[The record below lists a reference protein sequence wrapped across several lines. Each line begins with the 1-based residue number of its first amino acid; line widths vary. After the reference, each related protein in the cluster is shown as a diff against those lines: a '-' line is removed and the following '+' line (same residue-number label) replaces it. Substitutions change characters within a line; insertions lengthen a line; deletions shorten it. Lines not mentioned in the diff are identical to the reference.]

1 MRRQPASMSPVLST
15 TMHPASHHSF
25 RLQEPMW
32 TQFFLKKI
40 QLLSCIRSAKVW
52 AIQGIDGALTANMD
66 YSLSR
71 IAPPCE
77 LRSVPTIRRLIT
89 TRVCTKMISL
99 CQWKVSHY
107 SVRPISIKLISQIR
121 IQIGTKNSQLETHL
135 KSSFSKISR

>member
-1 MRRQPASMSPVLST
+1 MRKPPASTSPVLST

-25 RLQEPMW
+25 RLREPM
-32 TQFFLKKI
+32 FLRTI
-40 QLLSCIRSAKVW
+40 QLLSCIRNAKVW
-52 AIQGIDGALTANMD
+52 ATQGIVEALTANMD

-89 TRVCTKMISL
+89 TRVCTKMICL
-99 CQWKVSHY
+99 CQRKVSHY